1 MPLDPFK
8 SRVSKAK
15 IYSTNPRTV
24 ANRSCELRKDGFER
38 AMHRDQVAYRVAKS
52 RTLKKLHASEQFKS
66 LSVKEQE
73 NAAREAVERLEKKYE
88 DRKQLHKLQWIG
100 EPEQEEPVNV
110 QLGAASPT
118 IPDPRST
125 QDPNGI
131 SDEEGW
137 STCSDSEGRDG
148 EPQENFVGK
157 MVENFS
163 SLGGEFQATVR
174 KYGEGWSEKMQ
185 AWQKRAIETNAMWE
199 DYVAG
204 SLRK

>member
-24 ANRSCELRKDGFER
+24 ANRSCELQKDGFER
-38 AMHRDQVAYRVAKS
+38 AMHRDQVAFRVAKS
-52 RTLKKLHASEQFKS
+52 RMLKKLHASKQFKS

-73 NAAREAVERLEKKYE
+73 NAEGEAVEQLEKKYE

-100 EPEQEEPVNV
+100 EPEGEEPVDV
-110 QLGAASPT
+110 RLGAAAPT
-118 IPDPRST
+118 IPDTQST
-125 QDPNGI
+125 HDVNGS

-137 STCSDSEGRDG
+137 STCSDSKQDR

-157 MVENFS
+157 MVDNFS
-163 SLGGEFQATVR
+163 SLGGEFQATIR
-174 KYGEGWSEKMQ
+174 KYGEGWSEKIQ
-185 AWQKRAIETNAMWE
+185 AWQKRAVETNAMWE